1 MRNNLFFVFVFFI
14 LVVSPF
20 VLAIELNIQTL
31 PNHRISAFFRE
42 PDKLTNI
49 DSVHMDTGSGDVVIN
64 SSLFG
69 GDQLDLVLTLKKD
82 GESVL
87 NREFRELSTNQPIYI
102 NFLPGLSKDEMLMDL
117 SKKEV
122 KERNPVVPENATK
135 EKAEVIEDKKEEI
148 QEKKIDSAVTGKS
161 VEDNEKIIDSKII
174 YYVLGFIVGLS
185 LIFFIIQTYR
195 KKMKSSDN
203 YKIVK
208 YSRND
213 DKRIADAERKL
224 AEAKME
230 LDEIKGRE
238 KKLIEA
244 KERFQKDRNEL
255 KKLGAEGFY

>member
-1 MRNNLFFVFVFFI
+1 MKNNLFFVFVFFV
-14 LVVSPF
+14 LVISPF
-20 VLAIELNIQTL
+20 AFAVELNIQTL

-49 DSVHMDTGSGDVVIN
+49 DSTHMDTGSGDVVIN

-69 GDQLDLVLTLKKD
+69 EDQLDLVLTLKKD
-82 GESVL
+82 RESVL
-87 NREFRELSTNQPIYI
+87 NKEFRGLSTNQPIYI
-102 NFLPGLSKDEMLMDL
+102 NFLPGLSEDEMLMDL

-122 KERNPVVPENATK
+122 KEENPVVPETITN
-135 EKAEVIEDKKEEI
+135 EEI
-148 QEKKIDSAVTGKS
+148 KEKKIDSAVTGKS
-161 VEDNEKIIDSKII
+161 VEDNEKVIDSKII

-213 DKRIADAERKL
+213 DKKIADAERKL
-224 AEAKME
+224 AEAKIE
-230 LDEIKGRE
+230 LDEIKDRK

-255 KKLGAEGFY
+255 KKLGAEDFY